1 MRADDKRR
9 DACPGRPGRA
19 GLLVAAG
26 ILAALV
32 LITACSRDD
41 VPEHAIMFPDESLPD
56 VVLGYVQ
63 WDDIDERKLIRRT
76 HCQME
81 DEFYVMV
88 GEGRDFV
95 LRVGFWGQD
104 ARAIDD
110 IDFEQADSVEL
121 RTIDDELYFY
131 RYTILRILPGMGP
144 VSGSVDS
151 ARGQTWLRPTST
163 EAVVKHRS
171 GVELEFE
178 LSCPQPE
185 PVQVA
190 GY

>member
-1 MRADDKRR
+1 MRADDTSCRR
-9 DACPGRPGRA
+9 NPGRPGRPH
-19 GLLVAAG
+19 LLWAVVIPAV
-26 ILAALV
+26 LV
-32 LITACSRDD
+32 MITACSRDD

-63 WDDIDERKLIRRT
+63 WDDIDEPRLIRRT
-76 HCQME
+76 RCQME
-81 DEFYVMV
+81 DDFYVMV

-104 ARAIDD
+104 ARTIDD
-110 IDFEQADSVEL
+110 IDFEQADNVEL

-144 VSGSVDS
+144 VNGSVDS
-151 ARGQTWLRPTST
+151 AQGKTWLRPTST

-171 GVELEFE
+171 GLELEFE
-178 LSCPQPE
+178 LSCLPPE
-185 PVQVA
+185 VAQVA
-190 GY
+190 GS

>member
-1 MRADDKRR
+1 MRTDDTSCRR
-9 DACPGRPGRA
+9 SPGRPGRPH
-19 GLLVAAG
+19 LLWAVI
-26 ILAALV
+26 ILAGLV
-32 LITACSRDD
+32 LISACSRDD
-41 VPEHAIMFPDESLPD
+41 GPEHAIMFPDESLPD

-63 WDDIDERKLIRRT
+63 WDDVEEPKLIRRT
-76 HCQME
+76 RCQME

-104 ARAIDD
+104 ARAIED

-144 VSGSVDS
+144 VNGSVGS
-151 ARGQTWLRPTST
+151 ARGKTWLRPTST

-185 PVQVA
+185 PARVA
-190 GY
+190 ES